1 MTISEDV
8 LLKCIYGQFLVY
20 YTLQRL
26 YPNII
31 DWFICFF
38 HISHFVRNHLFRFHI
53 LSKEF
58 KFTSSLIVCLSDTQY
73 RHPVHLS
80 SFDWNEHAYLNQYK
94 SIYNTFQYQIWK
106 WYIFSLYSSSK
117 YQDLGNLMW
126 LSYWRPIKR
135 SSAWILFIFIHTE
148 LTTFKKKFL
157 VNIFH
162 IFVQARL
169 SCNLLCLGN
178 LHAKYFWQFK
188 I

>member
-1 MTISEDV
+1 MYLWSIFSILYITKAVSKHYWLIYVFPHFTLSE
-8 LLKCIYGQFLVY
+8 
-20 YTLQRL
+20 
-26 YPNII
+26 
-31 DWFICFF
+31 
-38 HISHFVRNHLFRFHI
+38 NHLFCFHI

-58 KFTSSLIVCLSDTQY
+58 KFTSSLIVCLSVTQY

-148 LTTFKKKFL
+148 LTTLKKKFL

>member
-1 MTISEDV
+1 M
-8 LLKCIYGQFLVY
+8 YGF
-20 YTLQRL
+20 
-26 YPNII
+26 P
-31 DWFICFF
+31 
-38 HISHFVRNHLFRFHI
+38 HFVRNHLFCFHI

-58 KFTSSLIVCLSDTQY
+58 KFTSSLIVCLSVTQY

-106 WYIFSLYSSSK
+106 WYIFSLSSQPRIIEVLPCIS
-117 YQDLGNLMW
+117 
-126 LSYWRPIKR
+126 
-135 SSAWILFIFIHTE
+135 HTE
-148 LTTFKKKFL
+148 LTTFQKKFL